1 MAFVVIVCSK
11 CKWARGAKASAKRV
25 KCTRCGAT
33 IDVGLAKPF
42 AYADNELDLA
52 KAVGDVN
59 EGLHKRTKGSRP
71 KPAPV
76 AGPPRPKFKGERE
89 AVLDLAKEKGEVT
102 LAEIVEA
109 IAASRGIP
117 VGNVDKDAVS
127 RAIEDLLM
135 AGDLFEC
142 SIGRFRIV

>member
-11 CKWARGAKASAKRV
+11 CKWARGARADAKRV

-33 IDVGLAKPF
+33 IDVKKARIF
-42 AYADNELDLA
+42 AHADNELDLA
-52 KAVGDVN
+52 KAVGEVN
-59 EGLHKRTKGSRP
+59 EGLRKHKKLPAKGQ
-71 KPAPV
+71 
-76 AGPPRPKFKGERE
+76 GPPRPKFKGERE
-89 AVLDLAKEKGEVT
+89 AILDLAKAKCEVT

-117 VGNVDKDAVS
+117 VGNVDKEAIG

-135 AGDLFEC
+135 AGDIFEC